1 MYRGF
6 WGLTIVPGKTYSQ
19 VVDMPF
25 RLSNAALDTTIES
38 NTRTSVLLTVDEKPF
53 VLCSLTPGS
62 IEQQTIDITLSEGE
76 NITFETQGD
85 NIIHLTGNFVYDM
98 DEPSSD
104 EDDDD
109 DDDEEQMDLSDVSPE
124 ELREMIE
131 EGLIDPRI
139 LMGEGES
146 DEEDDSDYGSD
157 DAEVDGRIREITD
170 EEEAQ
175 LVAEVEEEEEEEE
188 EEKPVKEVKIK
199 KQAEKKRKAD
209 QAAEKKEAASSK
221 KSKQAEK
228 TEKTEKKAEKTE
240 KTEKKAEKTEKK
252 AEKSSKTKSKDCGGG
267 VMAEIMKEGDG
278 QGAKNGQRV
287 GMYYIGKLTNGKV
300 FDKNMGGKPFW
311 FRLGSGEVIR
321 GWDKGILGMK
331 KGGERRLTIP
341 SNMAYG
347 KRGAPPDIPPNATL
361 VFDIRLVDFK

>member
-62 IEQQTIDITLSEGE
+62 IEQQTVDITLSEGE

-109 DDDEEQMDLSDVSPE
+109 DEEEMDLSDVSPE

-131 EGLIDPRI
+131 EGLIDPRV

-146 DEEDDSDYGSD
+146 DEEDDSDYDSD

-170 EEEAQ
+170 EEEAE

-188 EEKPVKEVKIK
+188 KEEPVKEVKIK

-209 QAAEKKEAASSK
+209 QAAEKKEAAASK

-228 TEKTEKKAEKTE
+228 TEK
-240 KTEKKAEKTEKK
+240 KTEKKAEKNT
-252 AEKSSKTKSKDCGGG
+252 KTKSKDCGGG
-267 VMAEIMKEGDG
+267 VMADIMKEGDG

>member
-62 IEQQTIDITLSEGE
+62 IEQQTVDITLSEGE

-109 DDDEEQMDLSDVSPE
+109 DEEEMDLSDVSPE

-131 EGLIDPRI
+131 EGLIDPRV

-146 DEEDDSDYGSD
+146 DEEDDSDYDSD

-170 EEEAQ
+170 EEEAE
-175 LVAEVEEEEEEEE
+175 LVAEVEEEEEV
-188 EEKPVKEVKIK
+188 PVKEVKIK

-228 TEKTEKKAEKTE
+228 TEKTEKKAEK
-240 KTEKKAEKTEKK
+240 KAEK
-252 AEKSSKTKSKDCGGG
+252 AEKNTKTKSKDCGGG
-267 VMAEIMKEGDG
+267 VMADIMKEGDG

-287 GMYYIGKLTNGKV
+287 GMYYIGKLTNGK
-300 FDKNMGGKPFW
+300 
-311 FRLGSGEVIR
+311 
-321 GWDKGILGMK
+321 
-331 KGGERRLTIP
+331 
-341 SNMAYG
+341 
-347 KRGAPPDIPPNATL
+347 
-361 VFDIRLVDFK
+361 